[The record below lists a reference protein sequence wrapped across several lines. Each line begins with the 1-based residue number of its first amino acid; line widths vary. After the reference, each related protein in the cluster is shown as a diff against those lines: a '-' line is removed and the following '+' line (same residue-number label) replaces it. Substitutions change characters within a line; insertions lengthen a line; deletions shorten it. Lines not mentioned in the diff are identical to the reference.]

1 MNIVDIVLLV
11 VLAIT
16 AYAGF
21 RRGAFSQIIAI
32 SGAMIGLWAAA
43 EYGTQL
49 TVQVVEAPGLT
60 RGLVALAICCAL
72 IGVGYAV
79 ASIIGDVVS
88 RTAAKTWLA
97 PFDRVGGLL
106 AGLLQG
112 VIGVWLI
119 GALMAYG
126 PVVGLANAFQHS
138 QVATVIQRVM
148 PTPPQIVGRL
158 TTFLDTRGFT
168 QAYADVGA
176 QVVPPELTERPTSA
190 TVGLAESAG
199 RASVVRIT
207 ASGCRLTSHGSGVAI
222 GEGRILTNAHVVAG
236 ASEVVIN
243 DVSGEHVASVVAFD
257 PLRDVAVL
265 DAPESKAAVIPWTE
279 NPVERG
285 AFGAT
290 LGFPSGAET
299 VTVRPAG
306 IRDHIQAQ
314 GYDIYGQTVVTRDI
328 LALSSGVRMGDSG
341 GPMVLADGTLA
352 GIVFAAATSDPDV
365 GYALSKEEVQPV
377 VERAGVD
384 PVHTGACRY

>member
-1 MNIVDIVLLV
+1 MNVVDIVLALV
-11 VLAIT
+11 LVMA

-21 RRGAFSQIIAI
+21 RRGAFSQIIAV
-32 SGAMIGLWAAA
+32 SGALIGLWTAAQ
-43 EYGTQL
+43 YGTQL

-60 RGLVALAICCAL
+60 RGLVTLAISCTL
-72 IGVGYAV
+72 IGLGYAIG
-79 ASIIGDVVS
+79 SIIGDVVS
-88 RTAAKTWLA
+88 RTASTTWLA
-97 PFDRVGGLL
+97 PVDRVGGLL
-106 AGLLQG
+106 TGLIQG
-112 VIGVWLI
+112 LIGVWLI
-119 GALMAYG
+119 GALLAYG
-126 PVVGLANAFQHS
+126 PVVGIADAFQHS
-138 QVATVIQRVM
+138 RVAAIVQAFM
-148 PTPPQIVGRL
+148 PTPPQIVGKL

-176 QVVPPELTERPTSA
+176 QVVPPELNERPTSA
-190 TVGLAESAG
+190 KVGLGESAG

-222 GEGRILTNAHVVAG
+222 GEGQIVTNAHVVAG

-265 DAPESKAAVIPWTE
+265 DAPESKAAVIKWTDK
-279 NPVERG
+279 PVDRG

-290 LGFPSGAET
+290 LGFPAGAET

-306 IRDHIQAQ
+306 IRDHLQAQ

-328 LALSSGVRMGDSG
+328 LALSSAVRMGDSG
-341 GPMVLADGTLA
+341 GPMVLDDGTLA

-365 GYALSKEEVQPV
+365 GYALSKEEVMPV
-377 VERAGVD
+377 IERAGVD
-384 PVHTGACRY
+384 PVHTGSCRY